1 MQKLVSFEEW
11 LVARDPLLYEE
22 LENKTKRRILGGLG
36 LAGAGLAGLW
46 GMGGSGTDNMPP
58 PREPVPHVRT
68 IDQEKPGSMDNYK
81 MPPPPPRI
89 EKSREQLKQRAW
101 DAREQLKLLQA
112 LQDAGIT
119 VRGGLRTSGVPHG
132 TSIDMDGDGQPDNP
146 QENYFNTSNRT
157 YYGKGGKAAWTWD
170 GQNLHQVK

>member
-1 MQKLVSFEEW
+1 MQKLVSFSEW
-11 LVARDPLLYEE
+11 LEQRDPELYVEVFTD
-22 LENKTKRRILGGLG
+22 TKRKILGGLG

-58 PREPVPHVRT
+58 PREPVPHVRS
-68 IDQEKPGSMDNYK
+68 IEQDGPSQINDK

-89 EKSREQLKQRAW
+89 EKARQQLKQRAW
-101 DAREQLKLLQA
+101 DAREQLKLLTA

-132 TSIDMDGDGQPDNP
+132 TTIDVNGDDTPDNP
-146 QENYFNTSNRT
+146 QENYFNTSDRT
-157 YYGKGGKAAWTWD
+157 YYGKGGVAKWTWD
-170 GQNLHQVK
+170 GQNLHQIK